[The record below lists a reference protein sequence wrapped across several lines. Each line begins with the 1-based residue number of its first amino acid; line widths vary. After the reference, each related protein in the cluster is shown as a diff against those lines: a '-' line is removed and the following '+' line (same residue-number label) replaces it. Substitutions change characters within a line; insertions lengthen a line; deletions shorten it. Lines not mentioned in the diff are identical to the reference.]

1 MYADKGGKM
10 LEVLKQQISGDMSS
24 QQKINKVREFLQIM
38 LLKNL
43 YDQKAFDNI
52 AFTGGTAL
60 RIVFDI
66 NRYSEDLDFSLIKKS
81 GYNFEKINNN
91 IVKFFNQNAIEI
103 EANPKTNNIV
113 HQTLIKFPNILQE
126 LNLAVMKTQKLS
138 IKIEVDANPPKG
150 WKTNNFAINKIYLL
164 SIKTFDL
171 PSMFATKLHACFF
184 RKYTKGR
191 DFYDLV
197 WYLSKKV
204 KLNFTLLNNAIIQ
217 TEKKDLTLSESNLK
231 SFISDNLDKIN
242 FKTAQKDISRF
253 LFINDELK
261 FISKDFIKSL
271 LLTY

>member
-1 MYADKGGKM
+1 M